1 MNDIFFK
8 VFVIKIL
15 KSLFKSINDMKT
27 IKLVLLSFLMLC
39 ALPHVAAQS
48 SEVPPEII
56 SALDKGDAGKLSA
69 YLNTNVELVVGN
81 KNDVFSKQQ
90 ASGIITDFFR
100 TNKVSSFQLLHKG
113 NKEAT
118 SFAIGEIK
126 TNTGNYRVYVL
137 TRKSGNQTVIQQ
149 LRIELSND

>member
-1 MNDIFFK
+1 M
-8 VFVIKIL
+8 
-15 KSLFKSINDMKT
+15 KS

-39 ALPHVAAQS
+39 ALPHVVAQS
-48 SEVPPEII
+48 SEVSSEII

-90 ASGIITDFFR
+90 ATGIITDFFR

-149 LRIELSND
+149 LRIEISND

>member
-1 MNDIFFK
+1 M
-8 VFVIKIL
+8 
-15 KSLFKSINDMKT
+15 KS
-27 IKLVLLSFLMLC
+27 IKLVLLSFLIVC
-39 ALPHVAAQS
+39 ALPNVVAQS
-48 SEVPPEII
+48 SEVSSEII
-56 SALDKGDAGKLSA
+56 SALDKGDAAKLSA
-69 YLNTNVELVVGN
+69 YLNANVELVVGN

-90 ASGIITDFFR
+90 ATGIITDFFR

-149 LRIELSND
+149 LRIEISND

>member
-1 MNDIFFK
+1 M
-8 VFVIKIL
+8 
-15 KSLFKSINDMKT
+15 KSI
-27 IKLVLLSFLMLC
+27 KLILLSFLMLC
-39 ALPHVAAQS
+39 ALPNVVAQS
-48 SEVPPEII
+48 SEVSSEII
-56 SALDKGDAGKLSA
+56 TALDKGDAAKLSA
-69 YLNTNVELVVGN
+69 YLNANVELVVGN

-90 ASGIITDFFR
+90 ATGIITDFFR

-149 LRIELSND
+149 LRIEISND

>member
-1 MNDIFFK
+1 
-8 VFVIKIL
+8 
-15 KSLFKSINDMKT
+15 MKT

-69 YLNTNVELVVGN
+69 YLNANVELVVGN

>member
-1 MNDIFFK
+1 M
-8 VFVIKIL
+8 
-15 KSLFKSINDMKT
+15 KS

-39 ALPHVAAQS
+39 ALPHVVAQS
-48 SEVPPEII
+48 SEVSSEII
-56 SALDKGDAGKLSA
+56 SALDKGDAAKLSA
-69 YLNTNVELVVGN
+69 YLNANVELVVGN

-90 ASGIITDFFR
+90 ATGIITDFFR

>member
-1 MNDIFFK
+1 M
-8 VFVIKIL
+8 
-15 KSLFKSINDMKT
+15 KS

-39 ALPHVAAQS
+39 ALSHVFAQS
-48 SEVPPEII
+48 SEVSSEII
-56 SALDKGDAGKLSA
+56 TALDKGDAAKLSA
-69 YLNTNVELVVGN
+69 YLNANVELVVGN

-90 ASGIITDFFR
+90 ATGIITDFFR

-149 LRIELSND
+149 LRIEISND

>member
-1 MNDIFFK
+1 M
-8 VFVIKIL
+8 
-15 KSLFKSINDMKT
+15 KS

-39 ALPHVAAQS
+39 ALPNVAAQS
-48 SEVPPEII
+48 SEVSSEII

-90 ASGIITDFFR
+90 ATGIITDFFR

-149 LRIELSND
+149 LRIEISND

>member
-1 MNDIFFK
+1 M
-8 VFVIKIL
+8 
-15 KSLFKSINDMKT
+15 KS
-27 IKLVLLSFLMLC
+27 IKLVLLSFLILC

-48 SEVPPEII
+48 SEVSSEII
-56 SALDKGDAGKLSA
+56 TALDKGDAAKLSA
-69 YLNTNVELVVGN
+69 YLNANVELVVGN

-90 ASGIITDFFR
+90 ATGIITDFFR
-100 TNKVSSFQLLHKG
+100 TNKVSSFHLLHKG

>member
-1 MNDIFFK
+1 M
-8 VFVIKIL
+8 
-15 KSLFKSINDMKT
+15 KS

-39 ALPHVAAQS
+39 ALPHVVAQS
-48 SEVPPEII
+48 SEVSSEII

-149 LRIELSND
+149 LRIEISND

>member
-1 MNDIFFK
+1 M
-8 VFVIKIL
+8 
-15 KSLFKSINDMKT
+15 KS

-39 ALPHVAAQS
+39 ALPNVVAQS
-48 SEVPPEII
+48 SEVSSEII

>member
-1 MNDIFFK
+1 M
-8 VFVIKIL
+8 
-15 KSLFKSINDMKT
+15 KS

-39 ALPHVAAQS
+39 ALPHVVAQS
-48 SEVPPEII
+48 SEVSSEII
-56 SALDKGDAGKLSA
+56 SALDKGDAAKLSA
-69 YLNTNVELVVGN
+69 YLNANVELVVGN

-90 ASGIITDFFR
+90 ATGIITDFFR

-149 LRIELSND
+149 LRIEISND

>member
-1 MNDIFFK
+1 M
-8 VFVIKIL
+8 
-15 KSLFKSINDMKT
+15 KS

-39 ALPHVAAQS
+39 ALPNVVAQS
-48 SEVPPEII
+48 SEVSSEII
-56 SALDKGDAGKLSA
+56 SALDKGDAAKLSA
-69 YLNTNVELVVGN
+69 YLNANVELVVGN

-90 ASGIITDFFR
+90 ATGIITDFFR

-149 LRIELSND
+149 LRIEISND

>member
-1 MNDIFFK
+1 M
-8 VFVIKIL
+8 
-15 KSLFKSINDMKT
+15 KS

-39 ALPHVAAQS
+39 ALPNVVAQS
-48 SEVPPEII
+48 SEVSSEII
-56 SALDKGDAGKLSA
+56 TALDKGDAAKLSA
-69 YLNTNVELVVGN
+69 YLNANVELVVGN

-90 ASGIITDFFR
+90 ATGIITDFFR

-149 LRIELSND
+149 LRIEISND

>member
-1 MNDIFFK
+1 
-8 VFVIKIL
+8 
-15 KSLFKSINDMKT
+15 MKT

-56 SALDKGDAGKLSA
+56 SALDKGDTGKLSA
-69 YLNTNVELVVGN
+69 YLNANVELVVGN

-90 ASGIITDFFR
+90 ATGIITDFFR

-149 LRIELSND
+149 LRIEISND

>member
-1 MNDIFFK
+1 M
-8 VFVIKIL
+8 
-15 KSLFKSINDMKT
+15 KS

-39 ALPHVAAQS
+39 ALPNVVAQS
-48 SEVPPEII
+48 SEVSSEII
-56 SALDKGDAGKLSA
+56 TALDKGDAAKLSA
-69 YLNTNVELVVGN
+69 YLNANVELVVGN

-90 ASGIITDFFR
+90 ATGIITDFFR
-100 TNKVSSFQLLHKG
+100 TNKVSSFQLLYKG

-149 LRIELSND
+149 LRIEISND

>member
-1 MNDIFFK
+1 
-8 VFVIKIL
+8 
-15 KSLFKSINDMKT
+15 MKT
-27 IKLVLLSFLMLC
+27 IKLVLLSFLMFC

-56 SALDKGDAGKLSA
+56 SALDKGDTGKLSA
-69 YLNTNVELVVGN
+69 YLNANVELVVGN

-90 ASGIITDFFR
+90 ATGIITDFFR

-149 LRIELSND
+149 LRIEISND

>member
-1 MNDIFFK
+1 M
-8 VFVIKIL
+8 
-15 KSLFKSINDMKT
+15 KS

-39 ALPHVAAQS
+39 ALPHVVAQS
-48 SEVPPEII
+48 SEVSSEII
-56 SALDKGDAGKLSA
+56 TALDKGDAAKLSA
-69 YLNTNVELVVGN
+69 YLNANVELVVGN

-90 ASGIITDFFR
+90 ATGIITDFFR
-100 TNKVSSFQLLHKG
+100 TIKVSSFQLLHKG

-118 SFAIGEIK
+118 SIAIGEIK

-149 LRIELSND
+149 LRIEISND

>member
-1 MNDIFFK
+1 M
-8 VFVIKIL
+8 
-15 KSLFKSINDMKT
+15 KS

-39 ALPHVAAQS
+39 ALPHVVAQS
-48 SEVPPEII
+48 SEVSSEII
-56 SALDKGDAGKLSA
+56 SALDKGDAAKLSA
-69 YLNTNVELVVGN
+69 YLNANVELVVGN

-90 ASGIITDFFR
+90 ATGIITDFFR

-137 TRKSGNQTVIQQ
+137 TRKSGNQTVIQK
-149 LRIELSND
+149 LRIEISND

>member
-1 MNDIFFK
+1 M
-8 VFVIKIL
+8 
-15 KSLFKSINDMKT
+15 KS

-39 ALPHVAAQS
+39 ALPHVVAQS
-48 SEVPPEII
+48 SEVSSEII

>member
-1 MNDIFFK
+1 M
-8 VFVIKIL
+8 
-15 KSLFKSINDMKT
+15 KS

-39 ALPHVAAQS
+39 ALPNVAAQS
-48 SEVPPEII
+48 SEVSSEII

-90 ASGIITDFFR
+90 ATGIITDFFR

>member
-1 MNDIFFK
+1 M
-8 VFVIKIL
+8 
-15 KSLFKSINDMKT
+15 KS

-39 ALPHVAAQS
+39 ALPHVVAQS
-48 SEVPPEII
+48 SEVSSEII
-56 SALDKGDAGKLSA
+56 TALDKGDAAKLSA
-69 YLNTNVELVVGN
+69 YLNANVELVVGN

-149 LRIELSND
+149 LRIEISND

>member
-1 MNDIFFK
+1 
-8 VFVIKIL
+8 
-15 KSLFKSINDMKT
+15 MKT

-39 ALPHVAAQS
+39 ALPHVVAQS
-48 SEVPPEII
+48 SEVSSEII
-56 SALDKGDAGKLSA
+56 SALDKGDAAKLSA
-69 YLNTNVELVVGN
+69 YLNANVELVVGN

-90 ASGIITDFFR
+90 ATGIITDFFR

-149 LRIELSND
+149 LRIEISND

>member
-1 MNDIFFK
+1 
-8 VFVIKIL
+8 
-15 KSLFKSINDMKT
+15 
-27 IKLVLLSFLMLC
+27 MLC
-39 ALPHVAAQS
+39 ALPNVVAQS
-48 SEVPPEII
+48 SEVSSEII
-56 SALDKGDAGKLSA
+56 TALDKGDAAKLSA
-69 YLNTNVELVVGN
+69 YLNANVELVVGN

>member
-1 MNDIFFK
+1 
-8 VFVIKIL
+8 
-15 KSLFKSINDMKT
+15 MKT
-27 IKLVLLSFLMLC
+27 IKLVLLSFLMLS
-39 ALPHVAAQS
+39 ALPNVVAQS
-48 SEVPPEII
+48 SEVSSEII

>member
-1 MNDIFFK
+1 M
-8 VFVIKIL
+8 
-15 KSLFKSINDMKT
+15 KS

-39 ALPHVAAQS
+39 ALPHVVAQS
-48 SEVPPEII
+48 SEVSSEII
-56 SALDKGDAGKLSA
+56 TALDKGDAAKLSA
-69 YLNTNVELVVGN
+69 YLNANVELVVGN

-90 ASGIITDFFR
+90 ATGIITDFFR

>member
-1 MNDIFFK
+1 M
-8 VFVIKIL
+8 
-15 KSLFKSINDMKT
+15 KS

-39 ALPHVAAQS
+39 ALPHVVAQS
-48 SEVPPEII
+48 SEVSSEII
-56 SALDKGDAGKLSA
+56 TALDKGDAAKLSA
-69 YLNTNVELVVGN
+69 YLNANVELVVGN

-90 ASGIITDFFR
+90 ATGIITDFFR

-149 LRIELSND
+149 LRIEISNDW

>member
-1 MNDIFFK
+1 M
-8 VFVIKIL
+8 
-15 KSLFKSINDMKT
+15 KS
-27 IKLVLLSFLMLC
+27 IKLVLLSFLMLS
-39 ALPHVAAQS
+39 ALPNVVAQS

-90 ASGIITDFFR
+90 APGIITDFFR

-149 LRIELSND
+149 LRIEISND

>member
-1 MNDIFFK
+1 M
-8 VFVIKIL
+8 
-15 KSLFKSINDMKT
+15 KSIN
-27 IKLVLLSFLMLC
+27 LVLLTFLMLC
-39 ALPHVAAQS
+39 ALPHVVAQS
-48 SEVPPEII
+48 SEVSSEII
-56 SALDKGDAGKLSA
+56 SALDKGDAAKLSA
-69 YLNTNVELVVGN
+69 YLNANVELVVGN

-90 ASGIITDFFR
+90 ATGIITDFFR

-149 LRIELSND
+149 LRIEISND

>member
-1 MNDIFFK
+1 M
-8 VFVIKIL
+8 
-15 KSLFKSINDMKT
+15 KS

-39 ALPHVAAQS
+39 ALPHVVAQS
-48 SEVPPEII
+48 SEVSSEII
-56 SALDKGDAGKLSA
+56 TALDKGDAAKLSA
-69 YLNTNVELVVGN
+69 YLNANVELVVGN

-90 ASGIITDFFR
+90 ATGIITDFFR

-118 SFAIGEIK
+118 SFALGEIK

-149 LRIELSND
+149 LRIEISND